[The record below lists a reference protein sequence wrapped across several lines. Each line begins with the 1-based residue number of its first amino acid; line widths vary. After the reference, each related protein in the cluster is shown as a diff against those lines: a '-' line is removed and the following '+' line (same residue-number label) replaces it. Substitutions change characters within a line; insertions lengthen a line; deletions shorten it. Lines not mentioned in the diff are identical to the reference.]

1 VFQKILFFVFSAASI
16 ISALI
21 MISVKHMV
29 ISAICLIITFAF
41 LAGLYILLNAQ
52 FIAALQVIIY
62 SGAIVV
68 LFLFVI
74 MLIQMK
80 EKIIERKRLL
90 GQKILGILLAL
101 VLFSLLLSMFL
112 PSLTLGKMGEFSP
125 EKVNFMGNTEAFSK
139 ELFVN
144 YIYPFEIVS
153 IVLLAAIVG
162 AVILTK
168 KKI

>member
-1 VFQKILFFVFSAASI
+1 VFQKILFFAFSAASI

-21 MISVKHMV
+21 MISVKHMI
-29 ISAICLIITFAF
+29 ISAICLMITFAF

-52 FIAALQVIIY
+52 FIAALQIIIY

-74 MLIQMK
+74 MLIQIK

-90 GQKILGILLAL
+90 GQKIFGILLAL
-101 VLFSLLLSMFL
+101 VLFGLLLSIFL
-112 PSLTLGKMGEFSP
+112 PSLTIGEMGEFSAN
-125 EKVNFMGNTEAFSK
+125 KINLMGNTEALSH
-139 ELFVN
+139 ELFVK

-153 IVLLAAIVG
+153 IVLLAAILG

-168 KKI
+168 KEI